1 MKSKFV
7 FRKDAT
13 QTKTLVKAGKESA
26 KNALRASRALGIS
39 VSYIENGIL
48 YEERADGQVEEIQKL
63 AEPKEA
69 PFTLTKGMVLH
80 AK

>member
-26 KNALRASRALGIS
+26 KNALRASRALGI
-39 VSYIENGIL
+39 
-48 YEERADGQVEEIQKL
+48 
-63 AEPKEA
+63 
-69 PFTLTKGMVLH
+69 
-80 AK
+80 

>member
-48 YEERADGQVEEIQKL
+48 YEERPDGQVEEKQKL
-63 AEPKEA
+63 AKPKEA